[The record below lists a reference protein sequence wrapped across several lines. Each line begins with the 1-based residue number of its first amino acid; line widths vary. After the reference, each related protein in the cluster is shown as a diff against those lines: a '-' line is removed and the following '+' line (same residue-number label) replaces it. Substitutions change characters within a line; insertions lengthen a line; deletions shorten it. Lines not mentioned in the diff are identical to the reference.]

1 MGSKRRGA
9 EVLLKDPEAFA
20 AFLHADANLMRDLI
34 RRVNMMAN

>member
-20 AFLHADANLMRDLI
+20 ADASLMRDLI
-34 RRVNMMAN
+34 RRVNMTAN